1 MVARTITVNEK
12 TEKAIHEA
20 TLRLL
25 AGIGAYFLD
34 ERKPINEIIF
44 APLALALRIVRTYE
58 AVGLL
63 LEDDY
68 PQEAAV
74 LALTMFELRFDL
86 LYVASDIK
94 RATQWVEH
102 DNPKALSVSMKDKLL
117 ALFARLEAERL
128 YDTFRVLSG
137 IKHGNPLYSE
147 LAFPGRAKGRA
158 FSFSSGPMDHRFG
171 KALSAQIRAYAAYQ
185 LIWAA
190 QVVNKLVAQYAVLP
204 RDDRQKVQDLFTA
217 LRPVEAQFRRF
228 LKRRTS
234 ARASFFGL
242 RALRRGKSR

>member
-25 AGIGAYFLD
+25 VGIGRYFVN
-34 ERKPINEIIF
+34 ERKPVNEIIF
-44 APLALALRIVRTYE
+44 APLALTLRIVRIYE
-58 AVGLL
+58 AVRLL
-63 LEDDY
+63 LKDDH

-74 LALTMFELRFDL
+74 LALTMFELRCDL

-102 DNPKALSVSMKDKLL
+102 DNPKALSISMKDKLL
-117 ALFARLEAERL
+117 ALFARPEADRL
-128 YDTFRVLSG
+128 YETFRVLSG

-147 LAFPGRAKGRA
+147 LAFPGRANGRA
-158 FSFSSGPMDHRFG
+158 FSFSSGPADDRFG
-171 KALSAQIRAYAAYQ
+171 KALSAQVRAYVAYQ

-190 QVVNKLVAQYAVLP
+190 QVVNKLVAQYTVVP
-204 RDDRQKVQDLFTA
+204 REDRQKVQDLFTA
-217 LRPVEAQFRRF
+217 MRPVEAQFRRF
-228 LKRRTS
+228 LKRKAS

-242 RALRRGKSR
+242 KALRRGKSR

>member
-1 MVARTITVNEK
+1 MPARSITVNEK
-12 TEKAIHEA
+12 LEKQIHEA

-25 AGIGAYFLD
+25 VGIGAYFVK
-34 ERKPINEIIF
+34 EKKAINEIVFVPI
-44 APLALALRIVRTYE
+44 ALALRIIRTYE
-58 AVGLL
+58 AIGVLL
-63 LEDDY
+63 KEDH

-102 DNPKALSVSMKDKLL
+102 ENPKSLSIGMKDKLL
-117 ALFARLEAERL
+117 ALFSRAEAERL
-128 YDTFRVLSG
+128 YETFRVLSG

-147 LAFPGRAKGRA
+147 LAFPGRAKGEQM
-158 FSFSSGPMDHRFG
+158 SFSSGPMDHRFG
-171 KALSAQIRAYAAYQ
+171 KALSAQVRAYAAYQ

-190 QVVNKLVAQYAVLP
+190 QVVNKLVAQYAILP
-204 RDDRQKVQDLFTA
+204 REDRKKVRELFMA

-234 ARASFFGL
+234 GRASFFGL
-242 RALRRGKSR
+242 KALRQSKSR